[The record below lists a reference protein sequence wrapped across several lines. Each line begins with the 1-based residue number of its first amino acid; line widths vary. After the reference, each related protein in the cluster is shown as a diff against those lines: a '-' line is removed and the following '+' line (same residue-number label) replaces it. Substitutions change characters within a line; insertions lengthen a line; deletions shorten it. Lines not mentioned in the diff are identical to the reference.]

1 LTFKITPEIRRVFDR
16 IFELQ
21 TQKAQ
26 STEGASTLKQEARTR
41 EAEGDVARP
50 VWRSN
55 IIEALKSWPQSKGTP
70 AQFMAHLK
78 NVKGATEEAKW
89 VDLKSFLEG
98 KASVTRAQVEE
109 FIAKNPLVVD
119 MVTIPESKAD
129 PKHLM
134 VRIKGALITGMLLS
148 RCRVSINIRVRTS
161 PKRRRTWLTC
171 GCPVLPAKM
180 DVRYFSVRR
189 SCKANL
195 HQRRSLV
202 WICHAAATKKLR
214 LKTGNGQL
222 RTEREAEKA
231 RTLANEYSLPFRQP

>member
-161 PKRRRTWLTC
+161 PKRRRMWLTC

-180 DVRYFSVRR
+180 DVRYFSVDKLQSEPASKALVGMDMSRR
-189 SCKANL
+189 SNNKAAIKD
-195 HQRRSLV
+195 RER
-202 WICHAAATKKLR
+202 AATYR
-214 LKTGNGQL
+214 
-222 RTEREAEKA
+222 A
-231 RTLANEYSLPFRQP
+231 RSRKSSHLSE